1 MKGLTGRV
9 RPSWSPC
16 LKWKAHSVSRWP
28 DPRLTWPMSFFDD
41 TEWSSRGNIPF
52 NRQNTLLIIDLPT
65 LTLVF
70 GCYLVSYFQVLGRR
84 YISKNRYNSEC
95 PGKVILV
102 GGCKTHL
109 KNMLVNMGIFP
120 KHSGWKL
127 KTYLSCHHLWPKN
140 SLHWGW

>member
-84 YISKNRYNSEC
+84 YISKNRYSRYFSGQWQYQVR
-95 PGKVILV
+95 PIDLV
-102 GGCKTHL
+102 FLRKKHHEEDHWVCHMNHL
-109 KNMLVNMGIFP
+109 FIWMFP
-120 KHSGWKL
+120 KIVGFS
-127 KTYLSCHHLWPKN
+127 PK
-140 SLHWGW
+140 SSMD